1 MNLSETFS
9 FKTLLEAN
17 YRTIRYLPNVSSM
30 AFLLQILPAIHL
42 FLTGQFYALHSCLW
56 QHNSNRYYNVSDS
69 CYKLMQCGGI
79 FLIRYVVTQQL
90 IVSCG
95 FYQQWDN
102 SILSSKLIFIM
113 DIVLPL
119 VSAVPLSSCD

>member
-30 AFLLQILPAIHL
+30 SFLLQILPAIHL

-79 FLIRYVVTQQL
+79 FLITLCSNPAVDCIMWFLPTMRQQYFV
-90 IVSCG
+90 IQVDIYHGYCFASCVS
-95 FYQQWDN
+95 
-102 SILSSKLIFIM
+102 SAFIIM
-113 DIVLPL
+113 
-119 VSAVPLSSCD
+119 